1 MSMKILWK
9 KLVKEQTYVKFENTI
24 IDTDQ
29 NLINLILIYTL
40 Y

>member
-1 MSMKILWK
+1 MKILWK

-40 Y
+40 H